1 MATYNEIEFS
11 LKNLYRGGI
20 TSDDE
25 NISGKQLMFH
35 FRNYRATFI
44 RRDLNMGKQLDRQ
57 VIQDLGCVRV
67 ECVDASECC
76 EITDSGTT
84 VLRTVEPL
92 PKLIQLYNKN
102 LLTFVGT
109 VDKVTPYHL
118 TTPTQARWSKF
129 NKYTGNSVRA
139 YLQNNTNYLYII
151 NAPNGIEL
159 INVQGVFENPED
171 VQDWNNCDGT
181 PCFSTDSE
189 YPISAHMIPAITQEI
204 ASKELKIL
212 ANTATDVT
220 NDTKEDAGSQA

>member
-25 NISGKQLMFH
+25 DISGRQLMFH

-57 VIQDLGCVRV
+57 LVQDLGCVKV
-67 ECVDASECC
+67 ICVDASECC
-76 EITDSGTT
+76 EIESSGTT
-84 VLRTVEPL
+84 VLRTEKPL
-92 PKLIQLYNKN
+92 PKLIELYNKN

-109 VDKVTPYHL
+109 VDKQEAYQI

-129 NKYTGNSVRA
+129 NKFTKKGIRA
-139 YLQNNTNYLYII
+139 YLQSNTNYLYII

-159 INVQGVFENPED
+159 INIQGVFENPEEIKNF
-171 VQDWNNCDGT
+171 NNCDGT
-181 PCFSTDSE
+181 PCFSKDNE

-204 ASKELKIL
+204 INKELRL
-212 ANTATDVT
+212 LSGTPTDTT
-220 NDTKEDAGSQA
+220 NDTKEDAGS